1 MEDRTTSRGRLSQYN
16 ALRNSPA
23 RPGDLVAV
31 GLGHLCVHGL
41 PRVANLT
48 LKNRQNHCSADTL
61 DKMIPCVDSEKSPP
75 PYSCGFSGHRTG

>member
-48 LKNRQNHCSADTL
+48 LKNRQTHCSADTL
-61 DKMIPCVDSEKSPP
+61 DKMIPFVDI
-75 PYSCGFSGHRTG
+75 